1 MHVSDSYIKACFML
15 CTLPSPE
22 NPPKKNIK
30 SKEIGSNSKA
40 DRENESRGKARD
52 TIEFVCSWILW

>member
-1 MHVSDSYIKACFML
+1 MHVSDSYIKACFIS

-22 NPPKKNIK
+22 KTKQNIK
-30 SKEIGSNSKA
+30 SKEIESNSKA
-40 DRENESRGKARD
+40 ERENESEGKAGD